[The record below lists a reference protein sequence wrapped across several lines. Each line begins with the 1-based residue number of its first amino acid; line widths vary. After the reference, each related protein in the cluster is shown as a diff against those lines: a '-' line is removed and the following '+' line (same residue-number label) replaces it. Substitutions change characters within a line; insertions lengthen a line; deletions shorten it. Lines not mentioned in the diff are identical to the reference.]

1 MASLQLA
8 TDIISTISTLED
20 DLKGIAQAQQNL
32 FEVILKAQESMI
44 SDEELSGIK
53 SNMDK
58 VAIYNTKLM
67 SLKATMSMLTG
78 RSKQL
83 KDRAGKLQQLKMKYL
98 SEIDD
103 IRKLEREKDQS
114 IAAKT
119 STSTP
124 TLIPSPAT
132 PSSSSPPSTA
142 MPSPVIPSATTSS
155 TSTTI
160 PKIVRKKKKTKARQ
174 ALIDDGN
181 DDDGRSWTPKKSLSQ
196 QDLAPKK

>member
-1 MASLQLA
+1 MASLQVT
-8 TDIISTISTLED
+8 TDIISTISTLQD
-20 DLKGIAQAQQNL
+20 DLQGIAQAQNSL
-32 FEVILKAQESMI
+32 LEVIVKAQASMI

-83 KDRAGKLQQLKMKYL
+83 KDRAAKLQQLKIKYL
-98 SEIDD
+98 SEIDE

-124 TLIPSPAT
+124 TLMPSPAML
-132 PSSSSPPSTA
+132 SSPSPTTA
-142 MPSPVIPSATTSS
+142 MPSPVVPSATTSS
-155 TSTTI
+155 SSTI

-174 ALIDDGN
+174 ALIGDG
-181 DDDGRSWTPKKSLSQ
+181 DDGRSWTPKKSLSQ
-196 QDLAPKK
+196 QDLVLKK